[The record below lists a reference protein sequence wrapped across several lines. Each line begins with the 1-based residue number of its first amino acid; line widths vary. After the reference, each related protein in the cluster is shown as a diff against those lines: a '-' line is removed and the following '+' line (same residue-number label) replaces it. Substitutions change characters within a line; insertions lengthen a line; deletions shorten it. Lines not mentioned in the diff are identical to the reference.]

1 MFVLFSAD
9 GPNANVLKF
18 KSPMCFNKENA
29 DELVKKLDQVFT
41 EIAEITM
48 NNGPLG
54 KESLAAHGVIDHSSQ
69 ISAKKFKNIAGT
81 GDMAQL
87 ERDH

>member
-1 MFVLFSAD
+1 MLFSAD

-29 DELVKKLDQVFT
+29 DELITKLDQVFT
-41 EIAEITM
+41 EIAEIKA

-54 KESLAAHGVIDHSSQ
+54 KESLVASIVDHSPPV
-69 ISAKKFKNIAGT
+69 SAKKFKKLAAT
-81 GDMAQL
+81 AGDMAQL